1 MINNAPHSRAKAVA
15 STSVLLAMI
24 LLAFAIQL
32 PIMLAAGASIC
43 ASYALVH
50 YRSACI
56 SNTQL
61 LFFVLISALFIPGII
76 NFYHG
81 LSPAFYYFSTVAS
94 FFAAGAV
101 TRHKPEVLIAAFR
114 LVYWGS
120 VVLILIILYKYWG
133 YVEPLGMV
141 ITGSS
146 TNAIPAYLLVIQI
159 GLSLCN
165 FLVHG
170 RLPMFSPIATGAV
183 AFFGNGRSSLVIAGT
198 IIVVSLFFN
207 LRLIGSMSR
216 KHQIIFILILTSVA
230 LPLILNAQELSDLL
244 FIYTK
249 LSVGLVD
256 ENRLEI
262 LNEYWGKI
270 EPWTFIFG
278 ADYAGTV
285 IESVYLGNPHIA
297 YIRTH
302 SFFGL
307 PLTILAMISPIF
319 VFLSRK
325 VLLAKLVFACFIG
338 LAAIRASSEP
348 LFFPTL
354 LDFFYFTYFFLFFRY
369 APSGIIARRGAVSV
383 GS

>member
-1 MINNAPHSRAKAVA
+1 
-15 STSVLLAMI
+15 MI
-24 LLAFAIQL
+24 LLAFAIQR
-32 PIMLAAGASIC
+32 PVMLAAGAIIC
-43 ASYALVH
+43 AAYALFH

-61 LFFVLISALFIPGII
+61 LFFLLISALFLPGII

-94 FFAAGAV
+94 FYAAGAV
-101 TRHKPEVLIAAFR
+101 TRHKPEVLMAAFR

-120 VVLILIILYKYWG
+120 IVVISIILYEYWD
-133 YVEPLGMV
+133 YVEPLGMA

-146 TNAIPAYLLVIQI
+146 TNAIPSYLLVIQI

-170 RLPMFSPIATGAV
+170 RLPVFSPIATGV
-183 AFFGNGRSSLVIAGT
+183 IAFLGNGRSSIVVAGL

-207 LRLIGSMSR
+207 LWLTGSISR
-216 KHQIIFILILTSVA
+216 KRQLIFFLILTSMVI
-230 LPLILNAQELSDLL
+230 PLVWNAEELIDLL
-244 FIYTK
+244 LRYTK

-262 LNEYWGKI
+262 LGEYWGKI

-319 VFLSRK
+319 VLLCRK
-325 VLLAKLVFACFIG
+325 VLIAKLVFACFIG

-369 APSGIIARRGAVSV
+369 TQSGSIARRGPVSV
-383 GS
+383 VN

>member
-1 MINNAPHSRAKAVA
+1 MINYAPRSRAKAVA

-24 LLAFAIQL
+24 LVAFALQR
-32 PIMLAAGASIC
+32 PIMLAAGVIIC

-50 YRSACI
+50 YRSAFI
-56 SNTQL
+56 SNNQL
-61 LFFVLISALFIPGII
+61 VYFLLITALFFPGII
-76 NFYHG
+76 NFHHG

-101 TRHKPEVLIAAFR
+101 TKHKPEVIIAAFR

-120 VVLILIILYKYWG
+120 VVLILIILYKYWD

-146 TNAIPAYLLVIQI
+146 TNAIPSYLLVIQI

-183 AFFGNGRSSLVIAGT
+183 AFFGHGRSSLVIAGL

-207 LRLIGSMSR
+207 LRLTGSMSR
-216 KHQIIFILILTSVA
+216 KQQIIFLLILTSVA
-230 LPLILNAQELSDLL
+230 IPLVWNAQELIDLL
-244 FIYTK
+244 FRHTK

-270 EPWTFIFG
+270 QPWTFIFG

-302 SFFGL
+302 SLFGL
-307 PLTILAMISPIF
+307 PLTIMAMVSPIF

-325 VLLAKLVFACFIG
+325 VLIVKLIFACFIG

-369 APSGIIARRGAVSV
+369 APTGSIARRGAVSV